1 VIALRGTSNNKG
13 EKAKIKLVIPND
25 KIENV
30 RNDFDRKI
38 IDELLRLKNGEIPP
52 NGPYEIELDKFYIQR
67 ISENNLDRTQVI
79 ESNEH
84 PMFFAFGEGAE
95 THQYQL
101 NVLDGKE
108 NMLGENTN
116 DLEYY
121 EKFYDFARP
130 HTILDYEMEMTI
142 IYSNKRIKGIWYNM
156 NYDKNSQND
165 KVVGVSFK
173 FFVIKKRRRT
183 AVG

>member
-1 VIALRGTSNNKG
+1 MRGVSNNKG
-13 EKAKIKLVIPND
+13 NKAKIKLTIPN
-25 KIENV
+25 KYIEDV
-30 RNDFDRKI
+30 RNDFNT
-38 IDELLRLKNGEIPP
+38 EMVNNLLRLKNGTIPP
-52 NGPYEIELDKFYIQR
+52 NGPYTIELDKFFIQR

-108 NMLGENTN
+108 NMLGENVD
-116 DLEYY
+116 DLNYY
-121 EKFYDFARP
+121 EDFYELARP

-142 IYSNKRIKGIWYNM
+142 IYSDKKIKGIWYNM
-156 NYDKNSQND
+156 NYDKNSEND

-173 FFVIKKRRRT
+173 FFVIQKKRR
-183 AVG
+183 VSID